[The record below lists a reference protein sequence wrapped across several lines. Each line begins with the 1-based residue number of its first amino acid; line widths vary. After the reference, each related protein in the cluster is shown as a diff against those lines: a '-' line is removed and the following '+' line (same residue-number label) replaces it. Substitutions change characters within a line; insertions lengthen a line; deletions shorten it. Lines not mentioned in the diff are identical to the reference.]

1 MFSKRRKKNKSN
13 FSPLSVHMIQDEIF
27 IDIEVTPI
35 SERRNYHK
43 NWVNYPLD
51 KPHPN
56 TVNHYIPFKRVVQ
69 VISKRRSI

>member
-1 MFSKRRKKNKSN
+1 
-13 FSPLSVHMIQDEIF
+13 MIQDEIF